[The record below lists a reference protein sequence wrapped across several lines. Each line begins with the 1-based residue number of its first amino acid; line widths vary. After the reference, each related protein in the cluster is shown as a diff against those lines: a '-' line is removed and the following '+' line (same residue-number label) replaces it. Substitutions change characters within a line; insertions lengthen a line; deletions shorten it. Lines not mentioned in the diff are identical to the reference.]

1 MTEPSDQFAEYSE
14 ALNDVIKK
22 GTEMAVE
29 AAKRADADDFGID
42 DRISTAHEFVDME
55 VKGHA
60 KLLETLIKGPLV
72 PVVSGTPMDSDPINV
87 DPDPYPRTIQP
98 VAKWRRIGY
107 PEIELPVNLIKVP
120 AVLPPNIRQFR
131 IGVKDYN
138 YSGSNY
144 RGKLLL
150 KRTSAASAAQAADV
164 EITVTAGL

>member
-22 GTEMAVE
+22 GTEMVVE

-98 VAKWRRIGY
+98 
-107 PEIELPVNLIKVP
+107 
-120 AVLPPNIRQFR
+120 PN
-131 IGVKDYN
+131 GG
-138 YSGSNY
+138 GS
-144 RGKLLL
+144 
-150 KRTSAASAAQAADV
+150 
-164 EITVTAGL
+164 VTPR